1 MRGEANAVTL
11 SDIAAGIEVVDEQRN
26 RGIAAVDDTD
36 APLAERL
43 EPCAG
48 RLPCGAEAAATVVEA
63 YVGGAAVGAAGHEAG
78 VAPIT
83 AAKVLHLAGIDGV
96 SPLAPESRRIVR
108 DWLDGRLGRAEARA
122 LTGAGEAEFLLAAYV
137 ERTDPIP
144 AAIDAVEPLRANERD
159 AAVRK
164 RDRLAATMDGV
175 DSR

>member
-1 MRGEANAVTL
+1 MQREGKAVTL
-11 SDIAAGIEVVDEQRN
+11 SDIAAGIEVVDEQRE
-26 RGIAAVDDTD
+26 RGVAAVDDTD

-43 EPCAG
+43 APCEDD
-48 RLPCGAEAAATVVEA
+48 LPCDAESAATVVER
-63 YVGGAAVGAAGHEAG
+63 YVDGAAVGATGHDAG

-108 DWLDGRLGRAEARA
+108 DWLDGRIGRAEART
-122 LTGAGEAEFLLAAYV
+122 LTGAGEVEFLLGAYV

-144 AAIDAVEPLRANERD
+144 AAIEAVEPLRARERD
-159 AAVRK
+159 AAVSK

-175 DSR
+175 DPR